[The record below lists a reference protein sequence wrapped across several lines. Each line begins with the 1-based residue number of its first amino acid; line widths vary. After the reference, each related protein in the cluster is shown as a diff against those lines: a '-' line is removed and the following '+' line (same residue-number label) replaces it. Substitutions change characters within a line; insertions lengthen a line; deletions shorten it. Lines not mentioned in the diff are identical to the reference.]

1 MDMFQ
6 HMIDANEKLKDAF
19 KEEFTVKDD
28 QELQK
33 KEFNAKNHQKVE
45 DMINFIK
52 DLINGEVNIMSGL
65 FSRVLRLGKSEA
77 HAVMDKFEDP
87 IKMTEQGIRELK
99 KDLEESMKSLAQV
112 KGIVIRMKNDA
123 ENKKKLAADY
133 ESKAMALL
141 QKAQQGSLDM
151 AEAERLATDVLGRKE
166 TASQE
171 ALRLS
176 KELTNQE
183 SMALQ
188 LQNNVEKLRTTVQRY
203 ENDLITLRARA
214 KTAAATRKLNAQ
226 IAKVDSDGTIVM
238 LEKMRNK
245 VEEDESLAQAYGEI
259 ADSGQSIDDQITK
272 ALGEGSSTPGVSDS
286 LATLK
291 AKMKIG

>member
-1 MDMFQ
+1 
-6 HMIDANEKLKDAF
+6 
-19 KEEFTVKDD
+19 
-28 QELQK
+28 
-33 KEFNAKNHQKVE
+33 
-45 DMINFIK
+45 
-52 DLINGEVNIMSGL
+52 MSGL

-99 KDLEESMKSLAQV
+99 KDLEGSMKSLAQV
-112 KGIVIRMKNDA
+112 KGIVIRMRNDA
-123 ENKKKLAADY
+123 DNKKKLAADY

-259 ADSGQSIDDQITK
+259 ADSGQSIDDEITK

-286 LATLK
+286 LTALK

>member
-1 MDMFQ
+1 
-6 HMIDANEKLKDAF
+6 
-19 KEEFTVKDD
+19 
-28 QELQK
+28 
-33 KEFNAKNHQKVE
+33 
-45 DMINFIK
+45 
-52 DLINGEVNIMSGL
+52 MSGL

-77 HAVMDKFEDP
+77 HAAMDKFEDP

-99 KDLEESMKSLAQV
+99 KDLEGSMKSLAQV
-112 KGIVIRMKNDA
+112 KGIVIRMRNDA
-123 ENKKKLAADY
+123 DNKKKLAADY

-245 VEEDESLAQAYGEI
+245 VEEDESLAQAYGEM

-286 LATLK
+286 LTALK

>member
-1 MDMFQ
+1 
-6 HMIDANEKLKDAF
+6 
-19 KEEFTVKDD
+19 
-28 QELQK
+28 
-33 KEFNAKNHQKVE
+33 
-45 DMINFIK
+45 
-52 DLINGEVNIMSGL
+52 MSGL

-99 KDLEESMKSLAQV
+99 KDLEGSMKSLAQV

-203 ENDLITLRARA
+203 ENDLVTLRARA

-286 LATLK
+286 LAALK
-291 AKMKIG
+291 AKMKIT

>member
-1 MDMFQ
+1 
-6 HMIDANEKLKDAF
+6 
-19 KEEFTVKDD
+19 
-28 QELQK
+28 
-33 KEFNAKNHQKVE
+33 
-45 DMINFIK
+45 
-52 DLINGEVNIMSGL
+52 MSGL
-65 FSRVLRLGKSEA
+65 FSRVLRLGRSEA

-286 LATLK
+286 LAALK

>member
-1 MDMFQ
+1 
-6 HMIDANEKLKDAF
+6 
-19 KEEFTVKDD
+19 
-28 QELQK
+28 
-33 KEFNAKNHQKVE
+33 
-45 DMINFIK
+45 
-52 DLINGEVNIMSGL
+52 MSGL

-112 KGIVIRMKNDA
+112 KGIVIRMRNDA

-141 QKAQQGSLDM
+141 QKGQQGSLEM
-151 AEAERLATDVLGRKE
+151 AEAERLATEILARKE
-166 TASQE
+166 DVGQE

-176 KELTNQE
+176 KEVTSQE

-188 LQNNVEKLRTTVQRY
+188 LQRNVDKLRTTVQRY

-226 IAKVDSDGTIVM
+226 IARVDSDGTIAM

-245 VEEDESLAQAYGEI
+245 VEEDESLAQAYN
-259 ADSGQSIDDQITK
+259 
-272 ALGEGSSTPGVSDS
+272 SDVRN
-286 LATLK
+286 
-291 AKMKIG
+291 G

>member
-1 MDMFQ
+1 
-6 HMIDANEKLKDAF
+6 
-19 KEEFTVKDD
+19 
-28 QELQK
+28 
-33 KEFNAKNHQKVE
+33 
-45 DMINFIK
+45 
-52 DLINGEVNIMSGL
+52 MSGL

-141 QKAQQGSLDM
+141 QKAQQGSLEM

-286 LATLK
+286 LTALK

>member
-1 MDMFQ
+1 
-6 HMIDANEKLKDAF
+6 
-19 KEEFTVKDD
+19 
-28 QELQK
+28 
-33 KEFNAKNHQKVE
+33 
-45 DMINFIK
+45 
-52 DLINGEVNIMSGL
+52 MSGL

-77 HAVMDKFEDP
+77 HAAMDKFEDP

-99 KDLEESMKSLAQV
+99 KDLEGSMKSLAQV
-112 KGIVIRMKNDA
+112 KGIVIRMRNDA
-123 ENKKKLAADY
+123 DNKKKLAADY

-286 LATLK
+286 LAALK

>member
-1 MDMFQ
+1 
-6 HMIDANEKLKDAF
+6 
-19 KEEFTVKDD
+19 
-28 QELQK
+28 
-33 KEFNAKNHQKVE
+33 
-45 DMINFIK
+45 
-52 DLINGEVNIMSGL
+52 MSGL

-203 ENDLITLRARA
+203 ENDLVTLRARA

-226 IAKVDSDGTIVM
+226 IARVDSDGTIAM
-238 LEKMRNK
+238 LEKMRDK

-286 LATLK
+286 LAALK

>member
-1 MDMFQ
+1 
-6 HMIDANEKLKDAF
+6 
-19 KEEFTVKDD
+19 
-28 QELQK
+28 
-33 KEFNAKNHQKVE
+33 
-45 DMINFIK
+45 
-52 DLINGEVNIMSGL
+52 MSGL

-99 KDLEESMKSLAQV
+99 KDLEGSMKSLAQV
-112 KGIVIRMKNDA
+112 KSIVIRMRNAAD
-123 ENKKKLAADY
+123 NKKKLAADY

-286 LATLK
+286 LTALK

>member
-1 MDMFQ
+1 M
-6 HMIDANEKLKDAF
+6 
-19 KEEFTVKDD
+19 
-28 QELQK
+28 
-33 KEFNAKNHQKVE
+33 
-45 DMINFIK
+45 
-52 DLINGEVNIMSGL
+52 
-65 FSRVLRLGKSEA
+65 R
-77 HAVMDKFEDP
+77 
-87 IKMTEQGIRELK
+87 
-99 KDLEESMKSLAQV
+99 
-112 KGIVIRMKNDA
+112 NDA

-259 ADSGQSIDDQITK
+259 ADSGQSIDDEITK

-286 LATLK
+286 LTALK

>member
-1 MDMFQ
+1 
-6 HMIDANEKLKDAF
+6 
-19 KEEFTVKDD
+19 
-28 QELQK
+28 
-33 KEFNAKNHQKVE
+33 
-45 DMINFIK
+45 
-52 DLINGEVNIMSGL
+52 MSGL

-77 HAVMDKFEDP
+77 HAAMDKFEDP

-99 KDLEESMKSLAQV
+99 KDLEGSMKSLAQV
-112 KGIVIRMKNDA
+112 KGIVIRMRNDA
-123 ENKKKLAADY
+123 DNKKKLAADY

-245 VEEDESLAQAYGEI
+245 VEEDESLAQAYGEM

-286 LATLK
+286 LAALK

>member
-1 MDMFQ
+1 
-6 HMIDANEKLKDAF
+6 
-19 KEEFTVKDD
+19 
-28 QELQK
+28 
-33 KEFNAKNHQKVE
+33 
-45 DMINFIK
+45 
-52 DLINGEVNIMSGL
+52 MSGL

-133 ESKAMALL
+133 ESKAMSLL

-286 LATLK
+286 LTALK

>member
-1 MDMFQ
+1 
-6 HMIDANEKLKDAF
+6 
-19 KEEFTVKDD
+19 
-28 QELQK
+28 
-33 KEFNAKNHQKVE
+33 
-45 DMINFIK
+45 
-52 DLINGEVNIMSGL
+52 
-65 FSRVLRLGKSEA
+65 
-77 HAVMDKFEDP
+77 
-87 IKMTEQGIRELK
+87 
-99 KDLEESMKSLAQV
+99 
-112 KGIVIRMKNDA
+112 MKNDA

-259 ADSGQSIDDQITK
+259 ADSGQSIDDEITK

-286 LATLK
+286 LTALK

>member
-1 MDMFQ
+1 
-6 HMIDANEKLKDAF
+6 
-19 KEEFTVKDD
+19 
-28 QELQK
+28 
-33 KEFNAKNHQKVE
+33 
-45 DMINFIK
+45 
-52 DLINGEVNIMSGL
+52 MSGL

-99 KDLEESMKSLAQV
+99 KDLEGSMKSLAQV
-112 KGIVIRMKNDA
+112 KGIVIRMRNDA
-123 ENKKKLAADY
+123 DNKKKLAADY

-176 KELTNQE
+176 KELTSQE

-286 LATLK
+286 LAALK

>member
-1 MDMFQ
+1 
-6 HMIDANEKLKDAF
+6 
-19 KEEFTVKDD
+19 
-28 QELQK
+28 
-33 KEFNAKNHQKVE
+33 
-45 DMINFIK
+45 
-52 DLINGEVNIMSGL
+52 MSGL

-259 ADSGQSIDDQITK
+259 ADSGQSIDDEITK

-286 LATLK
+286 LMALK

>member
-1 MDMFQ
+1 
-6 HMIDANEKLKDAF
+6 
-19 KEEFTVKDD
+19 
-28 QELQK
+28 
-33 KEFNAKNHQKVE
+33 
-45 DMINFIK
+45 
-52 DLINGEVNIMSGL
+52 MSGL

-99 KDLEESMKSLAQV
+99 KDLEGSMKSLAQV
-112 KGIVIRMKNDA
+112 KGIVIRMRNDA
-123 ENKKKLAADY
+123 DNKKKLAADY

-259 ADSGQSIDDQITK
+259 ADSGQSIDDEITK

>member
-1 MDMFQ
+1 
-6 HMIDANEKLKDAF
+6 
-19 KEEFTVKDD
+19 
-28 QELQK
+28 
-33 KEFNAKNHQKVE
+33 
-45 DMINFIK
+45 
-52 DLINGEVNIMSGL
+52 MSGL

-77 HAVMDKFEDP
+77 HAAMDKFEDP

-99 KDLEESMKSLAQV
+99 KDLEGSMKSLAQV
-112 KGIVIRMKNDA
+112 KGIVIRMRNDA
-123 ENKKKLAADY
+123 DNKKKLAADY

-286 LATLK
+286 LTALK

>member
-1 MDMFQ
+1 
-6 HMIDANEKLKDAF
+6 
-19 KEEFTVKDD
+19 
-28 QELQK
+28 
-33 KEFNAKNHQKVE
+33 
-45 DMINFIK
+45 
-52 DLINGEVNIMSGL
+52 MSGL

-112 KGIVIRMKNDA
+112 KGIVIRMRNDA

-259 ADSGQSIDDQITK
+259 ADSGQSIDDEITK

-286 LATLK
+286 LTALK